1 MANANEYKN
10 IAEQKWDEWC
20 DKNGITNKETLT
32 SEQIVRFQDS
42 EEFSEILASL
52 TPDAKIA
59 YCVSVCA
66 WPRLKK
72 LYEEFKKEQAYYKYA
87 MMLEALFAR
96 YEQWKASQPK
106 PN

>member
-1 MANANEYKN
+1 MANTSEYKN
-10 IAEQKWDEWC
+10 LADQKWNEWC

-32 SEQIVRFQDS
+32 SEQIKRFQDS
-42 EEFSEILASL
+42 EEFSEILAAL

-59 YCVSVCA
+59 YCVSVQA

-72 LYEEFKKEQAYYKYA
+72 LYEEFKKEQAYYPYA
-87 MMLEALFAR
+87 MLLEALFAR